1 MKKYN
6 ESAMM
11 QKMSLKEMNDVN
23 GGNPVAIKAAEFLLG
38 HVVGELL
45 DRGAG
50 DDFWEGWNDAKK
62 NK

>member
-11 QKMSLKEMNDVN
+11 KKMSLKDVN

-38 HVVGELL
+38 LVVGELL

>member
-23 GGNPVAIKAAEFLLG
+23 GGNPVAISCRISFRTRRWRTIG
-38 HVVGELL
+38 
-45 DRGAG
+45 
-50 DDFWEGWNDAKK
+50 
-62 NK
+62 

>member
-23 GGNPVAIKAAEFLLG
+23 GGNPVAIKAARISFRTRRWRTIG
-38 HVVGELL
+38 
-45 DRGAG
+45 
-50 DDFWEGWNDAKK
+50 
-62 NK
+62 